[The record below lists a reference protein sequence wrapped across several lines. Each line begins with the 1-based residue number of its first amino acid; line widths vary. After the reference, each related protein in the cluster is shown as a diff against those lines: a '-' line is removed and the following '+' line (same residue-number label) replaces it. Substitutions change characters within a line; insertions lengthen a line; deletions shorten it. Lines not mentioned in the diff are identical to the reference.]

1 MILSFGYMMCFSI
14 CTNYYIMESIQITPT
29 SVNIVLMLISI
40 FNEEAFVLNYL
51 QGQLEVHHL

>member
-1 MILSFGYMMCFSI
+1 MCFSI
-14 CTNYYIMESIQITPT
+14 CTKYYIIESIQITSI

-51 QGQLEVHHL
+51 PGQLQVHHL

>member
-1 MILSFGYMMCFSI
+1 MCFSI